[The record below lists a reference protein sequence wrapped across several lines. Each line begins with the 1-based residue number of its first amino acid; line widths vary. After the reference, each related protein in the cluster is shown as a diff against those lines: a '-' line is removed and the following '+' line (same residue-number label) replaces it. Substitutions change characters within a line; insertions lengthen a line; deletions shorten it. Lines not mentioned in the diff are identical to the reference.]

1 MHAARVQAMKS
12 AGICLALL
20 VVFAPC
26 AKAAEQTPIESADR
40 LFQSVSLLRL
50 ANNTRGLRLTI
61 PTTIRQFSSWAGS
74 RYCPI
79 GLAMPR
85 TG

>member
-40 LFQSVSLLRL
+40 LFQSGEFAQAGEQYARI
-50 ANNTRGLRLTI
+50 AADH
-61 PTTIRQFSSWAGS
+61 PDDFRQFSSWAGS